1 MKAKTVGIGAGV
13 VVVLAIIGG
22 AMSGGDTPVV
32 ETTTTVAETTVAET
46 TTTVEQTTTTEPTIS
61 EADLQIMA
69 MRMSLDLDE
78 LCPLMNA
85 LIGPLSKA
93 EVVAFAMREF
103 QAGFGEQL
111 EPEAFRWLE
120 DQFNSC

>member
-1 MKAKTVGIGAGV
+1 MKAKTVGIAGAAV
-13 VVVLAIIGG
+13 VGLALVGSV
-22 AMSGGDTPVV
+22 MSGGSSDTPVI
-32 ETTTTVAETTVAET
+32 ET
-46 TTTVEQTTTTEPTIS
+46 TTTVEVTTTVPETTTTALEFS
-61 EADLQIMA
+61 DADLQIMA